1 MFAEMPLETVEHHHK
16 INKRSQGVLTRDVC
30 TVGELLGHH
39 RVHGDHHVSLLRHV
53 GVALLHLLAN
63 PLLERL
69 IDHGGADVDDPLLR
83 RLGYILIIGE
93 EVFDLWHVSDELQD
107 LLDGER
113 LVLRHVEVLDLVVEQ
128 VLLLLVQDV
137 LKEVDGRVVY
147 TKEAKDE

>member
-1 MFAEMPLETVEHHHK
+1 M
-16 INKRSQGVLTRDVC
+16 
-30 TVGELLGHH
+30 
-39 RVHGDHHVSLLRHV
+39 
-53 GVALLHLLAN
+53 
-63 PLLERL
+63 
-69 IDHGGADVDDPLLR
+69 
-83 RLGYILIIGE
+83 IIGE

-113 LVLRHVEVLDLVVEQ
+113 LVLRHVEVLDLIVEQ